1 MKLELNMTVE
11 TIKQLLSFS
20 SQTEARW
27 ILFKTACIKKVG
39 EREIEL
45 ASTDGMKL
53 LAIRRPLEDGE
64 FIDDNQYAVS
74 LDNLPLKGKHLRY
87 WLQVTDYEPNIACFS
102 DFTNKFKFPM
112 LDGRYPDYKKLIE
125 ELQAGSKA
133 TQYSVFQPKV
143 WKPICDVL
151 GEDAFKTPKTVNHH
165 SFLWEKQVADSHISV
180 IACSVRQ
187 YE

>member
-64 FIDDNQYAVS
+64 LLMTIN
-74 LDNLPLKGKHLRY
+74 
-87 WLQVTDYEPNIACFS
+87 
-102 DFTNKFKFPM
+102 M
-112 LDGRYPDYKKLIE
+112 LFRWI
-125 ELQAGSKA
+125 
-133 TQYSVFQPKV
+133 T
-143 WKPICDVL
+143 C
-151 GEDAFKTPKTVNHH
+151 H
-165 SFLWEKQVADSHISV
+165 
-180 IACSVRQ
+180 
-187 YE
+187 